1 MTDFVHLHVHTE
13 YSLLDGAS
21 RVSEVTKRAA
31 ELGMK
36 ALAITDHGAMYGI
49 IEFYKAAQ
57 AAGIKPI
64 LGCEFYIVNGDRREK
79 STAAREY
86 AHLILLAKNKTGYK
100 NLMKLCSAGF
110 TEGFYY
116 KPRID
121 HEILKEHS
129 EGLVCMSACLAGEIP
144 SALVRGE
151 YDAAK
156 EAAAWYK
163 SVFGE
168 DFYLELQDHG
178 IPEQRM
184 INPQLIKI
192 ARELGIELAVTN
204 DSHYTLKE

>member
-1 MTDFVHLHVHTE
+1 MQQPAGRKKKMTDFVHLHVHTE

-86 AHLILLAKNKTGYK
+86 AHLI
-100 NLMKLCSAGF
+100 
-110 TEGFYY
+110 
-116 KPRID
+116 
-121 HEILKEHS
+121 
-129 EGLVCMSACLAGEIP
+129 
-144 SALVRGE
+144 
-151 YDAAK
+151 
-156 EAAAWYK
+156 
-163 SVFGE
+163 
-168 DFYLELQDHG
+168 
-178 IPEQRM
+178 
-184 INPQLIKI
+184 
-192 ARELGIELAVTN
+192 
-204 DSHYTLKE
+204 